1 MLVVEG
7 LEVKYGQSPALR
19 GVDFRVD
26 AGEIVTIIGPN
37 GAGKTTALKSIVGL
51 VPASAGTI
59 SYEGRVITGGRPEAL
74 LRAGIS
80 LVPEGR
86 HIFGSLTV
94 AENLRIGGTARRDRR
109 EVGADIADMLERF
122 PALQR
127 RLKQHASKLSGGE
140 QQQLAIARALIAR
153 PKLLLLDEPSLGLA
167 PLIVE
172 QIFAIIRA
180 LRDEGTTVLLVEQN
194 AAKAVA
200 LADRAYVLQSG
211 VVAMQGSS
219 AEILG
224 SDDIIDSYFGGR
236 KGTSS

>member
-1 MLVVEG
+1 MLAVED
-7 LEVKYGQSPALR
+7 LVVKYGQSLALR
-19 GVDFRVD
+19 GVSFDVAR
-26 AGEIVTIIGPN
+26 GEIVTIIGPN
-37 GAGKTTALKSIVGL
+37 GAGKTTALKAIVGL
-51 VPASAGTI
+51 VTPVSGSIVFEGASMIGKRT
-59 SYEGRVITGGRPEAL
+59 ETM
-74 LRAGIS
+74 LRLGLS

-94 AENLRIGGTARRDRR
+94 AENLRIGGTARRDRAGVR
-109 EVGADIADMLERF
+109 RDITDMVERF

-127 RLKQHASKLSGGE
+127 RLTSPAGKLSGGE

-153 PKLLLLDEPSLGLA
+153 PTMLLLDEPSLGLA

-172 QIFAIIRA
+172 QIFSIIRA

-211 VVAMQGSS
+211 SVVMHGA
-219 AEILG
+219 AADILA
-224 SDDIIDSYFGGR
+224 SDEIIDSYFGGR
-236 KGTSS
+236 REPRS